1 MNAARSASDNFTIF
15 TVAKLQNVGQ
25 KNVTMWGYVADP
37 LIFVVNKE
45 VWASWSKEDQ
55 QAVRDAAVEAGK
67 YNIQLARDGMTGDV
81 PPVHKTIEGFGVKI
95 VKLSDAE
102 RAAFKK
108 ATQPTYDKWAKQIGP
123 DLVKKAEAAVAARK
137 K

>member
-1 MNAARSASDNFTIF
+1 MGGGGADGSISSKLRSPLNKNAA
-15 TVAKLQNVGQ
+15 
-25 KNVTMWGYVADP
+25 
-37 LIFVVNKE
+37 
-45 VWASWSKEDQ
+45 
-55 QAVRDAAVEAGK
+55 AVRDAAVEAGK

-108 ATQPTYDKWAKQIGP
+108 VTQPTYDKWAKQIGP